1 MIPSRVAGGNHGGV
15 HGDPAMLHSR
25 VILSALLVSM
35 MLSGCQWGKS
45 SAWSNQPRRSDDP
58 LLCTD
63 AERKRPR
70 DIYATTSDSHY
81 ASPAVVAGR

>member
-1 MIPSRVAGGNHGGV
+1 
-15 HGDPAMLHSR
+15 MLRTR
-25 VILSALLVSM
+25 VILCLG
-35 MLSGCQWGKS
+35 MLSVFTVGCQWGKS
-45 SAWSNQPRRSDDP
+45 SAWSNPPRRSDDP

-81 ASPAVVAGR
+81 ASPSVAAGK